1 VIWTEVAIRVPRSH
15 LDAVTAA
22 LLASV
27 PAGIAEVRRGR
38 GTGRTLLAYLPRGRD
53 GRSHVARIR
62 STLAQICPVC
72 SVTTRAVS
80 DAAWK
85 DAWRMHARP
94 VRLRRLV
101 VVPSWW
107 RGLERARAVVR
118 IDPGQAFGSG
128 EHPSTQLCLRAVDR
142 YVRDRARVIDVGT
155 GSGILAIAA
164 AALGARPVV
173 AVDNDP
179 VAVTVARAN
188 SRRNGVAA
196 RIRVE
201 RHDGLRGV
209 RMRADLIVANLTA
222 DTLGPVV
229 ERARTRLKEGGRF
242 VAAGFTTSRLREV
255 ASLVRAAGL
264 RITDTPRRRGW
275 RAIHA
280 VRPNGRLHR

>member
-1 VIWTEVAIRVPRSH
+1 MIWTEVAIKVPRSH

-27 PAGIAEVRRGR
+27 PAGIAEVRRG
-38 GTGRTLLAYLPRGRD
+38 GTGRTLLAYLPRGRA
-53 GRSHVARIR
+53 GRSRFARIR
-62 STLAQICPVC
+62 STLALVGPVC
-72 SVTTRAVS
+72 SIPTRTVS

-85 DAWRMHARP
+85 DTWRIHARP
-94 VRLRRLV
+94 VRLARLV

-107 RGLERARAVVR
+107 RRVERARAVVR

-128 EHPSTQLCLRAVDR
+128 EHPSTLLCLRAVDR
-142 YVRDRARVIDVGT
+142 YVQDRASVLDVGT

-164 AALGARPVV
+164 AALGARSVV

-201 RHDGLRGV
+201 RHDGLQGV

-222 DTLGPVV
+222 DTLGPVIK
-229 ERARTRLKEGGRF
+229 RARARLKEGGRF

-255 ASLVRAAGL
+255 AGLVRAAGL
-264 RITDTPRRRGW
+264 RVTDTPRRRGW

-280 VRPNGRLHR
+280 VRPNRRLRR

>member
-1 VIWTEVAIRVPRSH
+1 MIWTEVAIKVPRSH

-27 PAGIAEVRRGR
+27 PAGIAEVRRG
-38 GTGRTLLAYLPRGRD
+38 GTGRTLLAYLPRGRA
-53 GRSHVARIR
+53 GRSRFARIR
-62 STLAQICPVC
+62 STLAQVCPVC
-72 SVTTRAVS
+72 SITTRTVS

-85 DAWRMHARP
+85 DTWRIHARP
-94 VRLRRLV
+94 VRLARLV

-107 RGLERARAVVR
+107 RRVERARAVVR

-128 EHPSTQLCLRAVDR
+128 EHPSTLLCLRAVDR
-142 YVRDRARVIDVGT
+142 YVQDRASVLDVGT

-164 AALGARPVV
+164 AALGARSVV

-201 RHDGLRGV
+201 RHDGLQGV

-222 DTLGPVV
+222 DTLGPVIK
-229 ERARTRLKEGGRF
+229 RARARLKEGGRF

-255 ASLVRAAGL
+255 AGLVRAAGL
-264 RITDTPRRRGW
+264 RVTDTPRRRGW

-280 VRPNGRLHR
+280 VRPNRRLRR